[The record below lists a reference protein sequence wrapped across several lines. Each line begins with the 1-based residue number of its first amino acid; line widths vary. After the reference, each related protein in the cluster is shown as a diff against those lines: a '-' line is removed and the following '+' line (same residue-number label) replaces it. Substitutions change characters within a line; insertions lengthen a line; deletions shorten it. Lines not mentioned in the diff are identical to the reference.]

1 MGLALVDRSLTNLKL
16 RTPVGE
22 VVSYTVLQIFPFTS
36 ETKRMGIILKEEAT
50 GDITFYMK
58 VCFDPFWVSFCN
70 KIGLCTGK
78 SLLEAL
84 IFASTN
90 PQYDNRLFIKLQVQ
104 YMKIPSSNLE
114 MLCTEIVL
122 LMFCKKKN
130 F

>member
-58 VCFDPFWVSFCN
+58 VCFDPFLVSFHFIT
-70 KIGLCTGK
+70 KYLMEFFIFIIGC
-78 SLLEAL
+78 
-84 IFASTN
+84 
-90 PQYDNRLFIKLQVQ
+90 
-104 YMKIPSSNLE
+104 
-114 MLCTEIVL
+114 
-122 LMFCKKKN
+122 
-130 F
+130 

>member
-58 VCFDPFWVSFCN
+58 VCFDPF
-70 KIGLCTGK
+70 L
-78 SLLEAL
+78 
-84 IFASTN
+84 
-90 PQYDNRLFIKLQVQ
+90 NRFVYLMEFFYV
-104 YMKIPSSNLE
+104 YNR
-114 MLCTEIVL
+114 VL
-122 LMFCKKKN
+122 TW
-130 F
+130 

>member
-58 VCFDPFWVSFCN
+58 VY
-70 KIGLCTGK
+70 
-78 SLLEAL
+78 L
-84 IFASTN
+84 IHFGFH
-90 PQYDNRLFIKLQVQ
+90 FITK
-104 YMKIPSSNLE
+104 
-114 MLCTEIVL
+114 
-122 LMFCKKKN
+122 
-130 F
+130 